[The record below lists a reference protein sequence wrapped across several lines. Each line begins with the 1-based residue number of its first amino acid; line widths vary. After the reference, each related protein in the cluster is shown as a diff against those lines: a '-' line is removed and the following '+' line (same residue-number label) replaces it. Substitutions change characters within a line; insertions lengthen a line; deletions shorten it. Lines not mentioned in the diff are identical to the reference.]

1 MPTANEEVLRVIQSL
16 KALINVQELSIREL
30 ERRAGVGQ
38 GTFQRVFTGG
48 KDVKLWHVYKI
59 LETLATPPLRF
70 FLFVYSEPSPQPEE
84 AAGLIEQM
92 RRLGLGPDPS
102 QASPLQP
109 ETISDDELDRRI
121 DEGLRRYARLRGG
134 NLLGPRP
141 RKRRRAGSGKKSPR
155 SRNPHRAPPRK
166 PTDSG

>member
-1 MPTANEEVLRVIQSL
+1 MPTANEEILRVIQSL

-38 GTFQRVFTGG
+38 GTFQRVFSGG
-48 KDVKLWHVYKI
+48 KDVKLWHLYKI

-70 FLFVYSEPSPQPEE
+70 FLFLYSEPSREE
-84 AAGLIEQM
+84 GAGLLEQM

-102 QASPLQP
+102 HAIPLQP
-109 ETISDDELDRRI
+109 EEVSDDELDRRI

-141 RKRRRAGSGKKSPR
+141 RKRSRAGSGKKGTR
-155 SRNPHRAPPRK
+155 SRKPHQAPPRK
-166 PTDSG
+166 PRDSG